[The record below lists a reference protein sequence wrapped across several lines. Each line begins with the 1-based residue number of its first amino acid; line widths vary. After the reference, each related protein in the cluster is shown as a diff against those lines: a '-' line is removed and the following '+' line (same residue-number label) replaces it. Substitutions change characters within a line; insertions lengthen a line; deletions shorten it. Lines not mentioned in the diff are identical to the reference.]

1 MSTILIVSNAV
12 TVIALL
18 SVIFAPKYIKVLKNK
33 KNRRETE
40 RIKEI
45 RKIVKDYLEE
55 LRND

>member
-1 MSTILIVSNAV
+1 MSTLLIVSNIA
-12 TVIALL
+12 TGIALL

-33 KNRRETE
+33 KNKRETE